1 MDVLFVGDDW
11 AEDHHDV
18 CLMDGEGRVVASRRL
33 PEGLVGME
41 RFHALVADR
50 VDDPSQVIVGIETD
64 RGLWVQALVA
74 AGYQVFAINPGSVSR
89 YRDRHHIGGGKSDT
103 SDARML
109 ANVVRTDRHNHRPVA
124 ANSELAE
131 AVKVLARA
139 HQSLV
144 WSRSAAT
151 NRLRAGLL
159 EYFPGAVQ
167 AFEDLTDRDTLAVLA
182 AAPDPDQAARLSRSS
197 IKAALRRGGRQRNL
211 DWRAEQ
217 IQAALR
223 APQPRTSPL
232 LGQALAAVT
241 RSHVAVIRE
250 LNTQIAELA
259 AELQPHFEQHPDAA
273 IYLSLPGL
281 GVILGARMLGEF
293 GDDPNRYANRKC
305 RKNYAGTSPLT
316 VASGRKKTVHARH
329 LRNKRLADATHLWAF
344 EAISTSPGARACYQR
359 HRDAKQGHHQA
370 LRAVANKLVG
380 CLHACLRDRVPY
392 DETTAWANQPK
403 PSNTRAA

>member
-1 MDVLFVGDDW
+1 M
-11 AEDHHDV
+11 
-18 CLMDGEGRVVASRRL
+18 
-33 PEGLVGME
+33 
-41 RFHALVADR
+41 
-50 VDDPSQVIVGIETD
+50 
-64 RGLWVQALVA
+64 
-74 AGYQVFAINPGSVSR
+74 
-89 YRDRHHIGGGKSDT
+89 
-103 SDARML
+103 
-109 ANVVRTDRHNHRPVA
+109 
-124 ANSELAE
+124 
-131 AVKVLARA
+131 
-139 HQSLV
+139 
-144 WSRSAAT
+144 
-151 NRLRAGLL
+151 
-159 EYFPGAVQ
+159 
-167 AFEDLTDRDTLAVLA
+167 
-182 AAPDPDQAARLSRSS
+182 
-197 IKAALRRGGRQRNL
+197 
-211 DWRAEQ
+211 
-217 IQAALR
+217 
-223 APQPRTSPL
+223 
-232 LGQALAAVT
+232 
-241 RSHVAVIRE
+241 AVIRE

-329 LRNKRLADATHLWAF
+329 LRNKRLADATHRWAF

>member
-50 VDDPSQVIVGIETD
+50 VDDPSQVIVGIERD

-197 IKAALRRGGRQRNL
+197 IKAALRRGGVNATWTGVPSRSR
-211 DWRAEQ
+211 
-217 IQAALR
+217 
-223 APQPRTSPL
+223 PRCGP
-232 LGQALAAVT
+232 
-241 RSHVAVIRE
+241 RSHA
-250 LNTQIAELA
+250 
-259 AELQPHFEQHPDAA
+259 P
-273 IYLSLPGL
+273 
-281 GVILGARMLGEF
+281 ARYWG
-293 GDDPNRYANRKC
+293 
-305 RKNYAGTSPLT
+305 
-316 VASGRKKTVHARH
+316 RH
-329 LRNKRLADATHLWAF
+329 LPR
-344 EAISTSPGARACYQR
+344 SPAHTWR
-359 HRDAKQGHHQA
+359 
-370 LRAVANKLVG
+370 
-380 CLHACLRDRVPY
+380 
-392 DETTAWANQPK
+392 
-403 PSNTRAA
+403 